1 MLIEYDGSKGV
12 HNPKFVRDV
21 LLATVKAMS
30 Q

>member
-1 MLIEYDGSKGV
+1 MLVVYDGSMGV

-21 LLATVKAMS
+21 LLTTIRAMA